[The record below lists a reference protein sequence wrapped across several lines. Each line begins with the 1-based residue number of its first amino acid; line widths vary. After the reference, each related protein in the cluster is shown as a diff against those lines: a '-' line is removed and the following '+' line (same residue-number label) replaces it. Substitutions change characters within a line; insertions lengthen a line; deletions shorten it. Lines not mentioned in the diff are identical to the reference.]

1 LLPGLH
7 WSGRKRIEWLGG
19 QGRLPGGGGGPGAGL
34 AGRVSWLRGPR
45 SEANWDRA
53 RGGAGRSRGGGGRGG
68 GGRRVRVRARGFDF
82 LAAEGAWRCGPA
94 WRSRQHGRRED
105 RQGEARSASG
115 GGHCHVF
122 PAVAAAARQENWLL
136 PTRERWELY
145 GSREAESPLLQAYPT
160 NQACLPYPS
169 HAPSTSFDEN
179 RTRYQKKLK
188 SPLLEIRLLETIETA
203 VPEVEEKEVL
213 HPIRWSVTLPPEP
226 PLDTPSQS
234 PRGKMRQLKGK
245 PKKETSRDKKERKQA
260 MQEARQQITT
270 VVLPTLAVVVLLIV
284 VFVYVATRP
293 TVTE

>member
-122 PAVAAAARQENWLL
+122 PAVAAAARQE
-136 PTRERWELY
+136 
-145 GSREAESPLLQAYPT
+145 
-160 NQACLPYPS
+160 
-169 HAPSTSFDEN
+169 
-179 RTRYQKKLK
+179 KKLK